1 MRDMNLAVTLFF
13 LIITELL
20 VQLSLIRHLANAGW
34 STWLIALV
42 AVSLAILLRVTLVFL
57 PFVWASHFSA
67 ALRKV
72 GTFFRAFWRELWTCS
87 WLFAIVQLFG
97 FSKVRWVRKVAATAE
112 NASDVII
119 LLHGFLC
126 NQRIWTKFERLLEQN
141 AAVVAVN
148 VDPLFWNIE
157 NSVKQLAEHLRHI
170 KESHPSNRIFIV
182 GHSMGG
188 VLARVFARRNPGLIA
203 GILSIGSPHHG
214 TEISVT
220 VGGHQH
226 GPVTPRTKWLR
237 VFNEAA
243 KNNKTDD
250 SVICVW
256 SDCDNIVFPQTSS
269 CLHRGH
275 DHLLPGLGH
284 LSLLTDG
291 RAIAV
296 IAALIKQMRCT

>member
-1 MRDMNLAVTLFF
+1 MNLAISLLF
-13 LIITELL
+13 LL
-20 VQLSLIRHLANAGW
+20 VAELFVQASMIRYFANTGW
-34 STWLIALV
+34 SVWLITLV
-42 AVSLAILLRVTLVFL
+42 AVAMAILLRVILVFL
-57 PFVWASHFSA
+57 PFVWASRYSA

-72 GTFFRAFWRELWTCS
+72 STFVRAFWREFLACI
-87 WLFAIVQLFG
+87 WLFAVVQLFG
-97 FSKVRWVRKVAATAE
+97 FSKVRWVRRFTA
-112 NASDVII
+112 NSDNPADVIV

-126 NQRIWTKFERLLEQN
+126 NQRIWTKFERSLEKT

-157 NSVKQLAEHLRHI
+157 NSAKQLAEHLRQI
-170 KESHPSNRIFIV
+170 KESNPLSKIFVV

-188 VLARVFARRNPGLIA
+188 VLARVFAQKNPGQIA
-203 GILSIGSPHHG
+203 GVLSIGSPHHG

-220 VGGHQH
+220 VGGHQN
-226 GPVTPRTKWLR
+226 GPVTPRTKWLQA
-237 VFNEAA
+237 FNEAA
-243 KNNKTDD
+243 KNTKADD
-250 SVICVW
+250 CVICVW

-291 RAIAV
+291 RAKKVIVSLIAD
-296 IAALIKQMRCT
+296 MRKR